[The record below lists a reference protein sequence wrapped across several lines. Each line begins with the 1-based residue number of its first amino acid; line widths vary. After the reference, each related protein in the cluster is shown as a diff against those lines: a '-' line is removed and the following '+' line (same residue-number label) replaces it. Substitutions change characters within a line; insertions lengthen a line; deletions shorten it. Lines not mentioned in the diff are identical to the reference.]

1 MSNNATNNTT
11 NTKMTT
17 KRVGEPRKRGFAS
30 MDPQQQRQIA
40 SVGGR
45 AAHESGNA
53 HQFDSAEA
61 REAGRKGG
69 EVVSQNRSHMA
80 EIGRAGG
87 TARAANLQ
95 EKRLQKEREE
105 EARRE
110 AAARASS
117 TTETTAVE
125 PEAKPAAEREPV
137 RREG

>member
-1 MSNNATNNTT
+1 MPNDIDTSTT
-11 NTKMTT
+11 TPTKT
-17 KRVGEPRKRGFAS
+17 KRQGEPRKRGFAS
-30 MDPQQQRQIA
+30 MDPDQQRKIA

-69 EVVSQNRSHMA
+69 EVVSKNRVHMA

-105 EARRE
+105 KARL
-110 AAARASS
+110 
-117 TTETTAVE
+117 
-125 PEAKPAAEREPV
+125 EAKGRDGATAETDDLTAKPDT
-137 RREG
+137 RRSADG